1 MNEDFLQSEDQ
12 SVDQFE
18 HQSKHPDGHNVIIMS
33 NAAKP
38 IFCRWG
44 NEKQSRLCWQT
55 LLSLVNYLPF

>member
-1 MNEDFLQSEDQ
+1 MNEDFLQSEGQ

-44 NEKQSRLCWQT
+44 NEK
-55 LLSLVNYLPF
+55 